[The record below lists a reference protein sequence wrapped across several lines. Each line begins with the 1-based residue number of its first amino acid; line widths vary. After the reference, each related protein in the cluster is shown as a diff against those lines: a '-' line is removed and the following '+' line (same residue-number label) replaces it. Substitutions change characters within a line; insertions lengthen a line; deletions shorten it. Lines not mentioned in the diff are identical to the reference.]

1 MSKNF
6 SNIWASFVNKNLFQR
21 LFKIVPSGHTV
32 DSPDALNLTGHF
44 LIAFGTF
51 YIKNR
56 KTDGFGLLV
65 ITTKVGSAIIVI
77 KVIYGCGLSSS
88 SVLIFLMKTFIRRPV
103 FESGTVVIRQNVIV

>member
-32 DSPDALNLTGHF
+32 DSP
-44 LIAFGTF
+44 
-51 YIKNR
+51 
-56 KTDGFGLLV
+56 DGFGLLV